1 LQEAGR
7 EAASFK
13 LLVTHF
19 WHRLI
24 GTSLS
29 WYCNDFLFYGNAT
42 FRNSF
47 IRYGRAMIPR
57 QHLRVH

>member
-47 IRYGRAMIPR
+47 IRYVQATTPR
-57 QHLRVH
+57 